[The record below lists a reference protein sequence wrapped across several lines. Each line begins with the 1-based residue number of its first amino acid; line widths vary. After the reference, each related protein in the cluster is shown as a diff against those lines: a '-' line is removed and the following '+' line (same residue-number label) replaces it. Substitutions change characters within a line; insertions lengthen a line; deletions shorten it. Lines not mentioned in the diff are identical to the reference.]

1 MHGVEFAGVAMVAD
15 TSNKHMSNTQ
25 MAWVSGG
32 ILIAAALCFFLGAK
46 NGLLASI
53 EYYSVPALCLG
64 ALLIT
69 LGYLQPKR
77 RFDRHLGNAFLVLTG
92 TFLLSGHFCVTFCAQ
107 NNFEFYLIWI
117 PGYYLMLTFADLRSQ
132 RFRLSLIYLA
142 CTTVTL
148 LAGFLLGDISLND
161 INGILMINTIF
172 GQVVIV
178 AVFSYLRDR
187 LQAAGAHAA
196 KAKALAYSAER
207 LRLAAEIAE
216 SGKKQAEQANAA
228 KSAFVANMSHEL
240 RTPLN
245 AIIGFSE
252 VLADPTLKGHND
264 SRYPDYANDIN
275 TSGRHLL
282 NLVNDVLD
290 MAKMEAGKM
299 DVFDQPVNLQEA
311 FSSALTLAG
320 QAKPSAHHTIDTSAI
335 DPDLTI
341 NADIKQL
348 KQMIVNLLSNAMKF
362 TPAGGTL
369 YCSASINS
377 GGEAL
382 IEVEDTGIG
391 MGPDILTNVTEP
403 FVQGEDVYARTN
415 NGSGLGLYLV
425 NMMMDLHQG
434 SCVIESEEGKGTKVS
449 LIFPATRVIRQAA

>member
-1 MHGVEFAGVAMVAD
+1 
-15 TSNKHMSNTQ
+15 
-25 MAWVSGG
+25 MAWISGG
-32 ILIAAALCFFLGAK
+32 IAVAAALCYVLGYI
-46 NGLLASI
+46 NHLLAAI
-53 EYYSVPALCLG
+53 EYYSAPALGVGGLF
-64 ALLIT
+64 LT
-69 LGYLQPKR
+69 FGYLQPNR

-92 TFLLSGHFCVTFCAQ
+92 TFLLSGHFCVTFCAKS
-107 NNFEFYLIWI
+107 NFEFYLIWI
-117 PGYYLMLTFADLRSQ
+117 PAYYLMLTFADLRNQ

-142 CTTVTL
+142 CTTITL
-148 LAGFLLGDISLND
+148 LVGFLLGDVSLTD

-196 KAKALAYSAER
+196 EAKALSYSAER

-252 VLADPTLKGHND
+252 VLADPALKDHND
-264 SRYPDYANDIN
+264 ARYPEYANDIN

-282 NLVNDVLD
+282 NLVNDLLD

-299 DVFDQPVNLQEA
+299 SVFDQPVNLQEA
-311 FSSALTLAG
+311 FSAALKLAG
-320 QAKPSAHHTIDTSAI
+320 QARPSAQHTIDTSAI
-335 DPDLTI
+335 DPNLTI

-348 KQMIVNLLSNAMKF
+348 KQMIINLLSNAMKF
-362 TPAGGTL
+362 TPVSGTI
-369 YCSASINS
+369 YCRAALSS

-391 MGPDILTNVTEP
+391 MGPDILSNVTEP

-434 SCVIESEEGKGTKVS
+434 SCVIESEDGKGTRVS
-449 LIFPATRVIRQAA
+449 LIFPAARVIRQAA